1 MRDLGLDV
9 AVAEDAEHALRFLE
23 GNGDTPDFVLTDF
36 SMPGMDGLNLLGAIG
51 ERWPNIRGAIMT
63 GNPQERVSRRD
74 PHVPVIHKPIEFG
87 ELKRLLAAA

>member
-1 MRDLGLDV
+1 LG
-9 AVAEDAEHALRFLE
+9 
-23 GNGDTPDFVLTDF
+23 T
-36 SMPGMDGLNLLGAIG
+36 IG

-74 PHVPVIHKPIEFG
+74 ARVAVIHKPIEFG